1 MTTQAET
8 RTHMNWQY
16 IRQLASDFAA
26 AHSTAIAAF
35 FVGVVLGLLI

>member
-1 MTTQAET
+1 MD
-8 RTHMNWQY
+8 WQY
-16 IRQLASDFAA
+16 IKTVAVDFVT